1 MSENRRERRIG
12 SLIKEELGRMLIE
25 DFQGEQSGLVTVT
38 RVEMSADLMT
48 ARVLLSVF
56 GAPDARAVL
65 DDLQK
70 RQGRFRK
77 ALASRINLR
86 YNPELIF
93 DLDPTP
99 EYEERLD
106 RLMEST
112 KKHGS

>member
-1 MSENRRERRIG
+1 MSENRREKRIG

-25 DFQGEQSGLVTVT
+25 DFQGEQPGLITIT

-56 GAPDARAVL
+56 GAPDAGEVL
-65 DDLQK
+65 DQLQK
-70 RQGRFRK
+70 RKGHIRK
-77 ALASRINLR
+77 ELASRINLR